1 MKAILALPRR
11 FLPALALAFLSLTA
25 CNTTRPPATPTNFQA
40 IPDATPRVVL
50 RWEAAA
56 GATDYVLERKTNS
69 GAFAVLGVITDTSYT
84 DESVD
89 YSTTYTYRLTARNN
103 AAASSPVEK
112 SATTPPPPQ
121 QPPDAPSNFQAT
133 PDATPKV
140 VLRWTAPERV
150 ARYVLERRTRDGS
163 FVTLS
168 STLPASTTEY
178 TDEAVGSGTPYT
190 YRLTPYNSAGSG
202 SPATLQTE
210 TPAYSEPGF
219 TQTTSSYSFSDDRP
233 AGQDPGINPLTSPDL
248 GLDVE
253 YFDNPNLTGLFARR
267 IETNINHT
275 FSGQPPRPGMGPDT
289 FSIRWTGLI
298 TAPASGTYTFTVLA
312 DDGVRLWV
320 NDQLLISA
328 WFDQNL
334 TRRSATISLSAGQA
348 YRIKL
353 EYYNQDARGAIKLRW
368 AYPGQSEQV
377 VPPSAF
383 VRHQKARIGYFGPKL
398 PWPTVATHAALL
410 PDGRVMTFHGLDPV
424 GKCQGDNYRDYS
436 KHASTQVFVWTP
448 GTPTDAQSQ
457 ARYDNTHT
465 DLFCSGYVLA
475 ANGKLYLAGGN
486 LGYDYTASGG
496 EYGFP
501 AGHKHT
507 NIFDPSTN
515 TWSAGPDMT
524 YGRWYPSV
532 ITLPNEEML
541 IIGGNR
547 DQHNGDGDIYRQDWN
562 TIPDVWNPF
571 TNTLRRLTGAESID
585 INGNV
590 LINHFYP
597 WVHVAP
603 NGQVFLSGNYEK
615 WFYINTTGQ
624 GSLGPVHSS
633 LVDRYYGSSVM
644 YQPGKILIL
653 GGGDVQKSNPPGISR
668 GENSAQV
675 IELNPNNQSISVRN
689 VAPMAYKRTHVNA
702 TLMPDGRIFV
712 NGGNEDGIQFS
723 NATAVYESEIWSP
736 LTETFKRAA
745 EAQCPRTYHSTALL
759 LLDGTI
765 ITMGGGATGG
775 DDPASAPECDK
786 TKGNA
791 QKVNQLNAEI
801 YYPPYLHNADGS
813 LASRPVVQSAPD
825 RISYGESFALTT
837 DVPATVVER
846 VTLVAFGAVTHA
858 FNMGQRFVELNFT
871 RTGPNSLQVT
881 APASPNLATPGFYQ
895 LYVLDGRGVPSEAR
909 VVRLREAGR
918 QP

>member
-1 MKAILALPRR
+1 MKVVLALPSR
-11 FLPALALAFLSLTA
+11 FLLALALATLGLTA
-25 CNTTRPPATPTNFQA
+25 CNTARPPATPSNFQA

-50 RWEAAA
+50 RWEAAE
-56 GATDYVLERKTNS
+56 GAADYVLERKTN
-69 GAFAVLGVITDTSYT
+69 GGTYAVLGVVTNTGYT

-103 AAASSPVEK
+103 AAASRPVEQ
-112 SATTPPPPQ
+112 SATTPAQPLV
-121 QPPDAPSNFQAT
+121 PPDAPTNFQAT

-150 ARYVLERRTRDGS
+150 ARYVLERRTRDGN

-178 TDEAVGSGTPYT
+178 TDINVGSGTPYT

-202 SPATLQTE
+202 SPATVPVE
-210 TPAYSEPGF
+210 TPPYSEPGF
-219 TQTTSSYSFSDDRP
+219 TQTASSYSFADDSS
-233 AGQDPGINPLTSPDL
+233 QDPGINPLTSPDL

-253 YFDNPNLTGLFARR
+253 YFDNPDLTGLFARR
-267 IETNINHT
+267 IEANINHT
-275 FSGQPPRPGMGPDT
+275 FSGQPPRPDMGPET

-298 TAPASGTYTFTVLA
+298 TAPANGTYTFTVLA
-312 DDGVRLWV
+312 DDGVRLWI

-353 EYYNQDARGAIKLRW
+353 EYYNQDARGAVKLRW
-368 AYPGQSEQV
+368 AYPGQSEQI

-383 VRHQKARIGYFGPKL
+383 MRHQKARIGYFGPKL

-424 GKCQGDNYRDYS
+424 GKGQSDNYRDYS
-436 KHASTQVFVWTP
+436 KHASSQVFVWTP

-457 ARYDNTHT
+457 ARYDNTRT
-465 DLFCSGYVLA
+465 DLFCTGYVLA

-486 LGYDYTASGG
+486 LGYDYSASGG
-496 EYGFP
+496 EYGFA
-501 AGHKHT
+501 AGHTHT

-524 YGRWYPSV
+524 QGRWYPSV

-541 IIGGNR
+541 IIGGNA
-547 DQHNGDGDIYRQDWN
+547 DSHNGNGIDDDKNY
-562 TIPDVWNPF
+562 IPDVWNPF
-571 TNTLRRLTGAESID
+571 TNTLRRLTGASSFGKGIE
-585 INGNV
+585 
-590 LINHFYP
+590 HFYP

-603 NGQVFLSGNYEK
+603 NGQVFLTGSYKNWYYLDTSG
-615 WFYINTTGQ
+615 TG
-624 GSLGPVHSS
+624 SWGPVNIQTYN
-633 LVDRYYGSSVM
+633 RYYGSSVM
-644 YQPGKILIL
+644 YEPGKILVL
-653 GGGDVQKSNPPGISR
+653 GGGATNISNGPMG
-668 GENSAQV
+668 GETAQV
-675 IELNPNNQSISVRN
+675 VELNQANQSISVRD
-689 VAPMAYKRTHVNA
+689 VPPMAHKRTHLNA

-712 NGGNEDGIQFS
+712 NGGNEDGVNFS

-745 EAQCPRTYHSTALL
+745 EARCPRTYHSTALL

-765 ITMGGGATGG
+765 ITMGGGATGS
-775 DDPASAPECDK
+775 DDLPSLPECDK

-791 QKVNQLNAEI
+791 QKINQLNAEI

-825 RISYGESFALTT
+825 RISYGQSFTLTT
-837 DVPATVVER
+837 DLPATAVER

-858 FNMGQRFVELNFT
+858 FNMGQRFIELNFT
-871 RTGPNSLQVT
+871 RIGSNSLQVT
-881 APASPNLATPGFYQ
+881 APASPNLATPGYYQ

-909 VVRLREAGR
+909 VVRLRDASL
-918 QP
+918 P

>member
-1 MKAILALPRR
+1 MKEILAFPGR
-11 FLPALALAFLSLTA
+11 FLLALAVLSLAA
-25 CNTTRPPATPTNFQA
+25 CNTTRPPATPANFQA
-40 IPDATPRVVL
+40 TADATPRVVL

-84 DESVD
+84 DESVE

-103 AAASSPVEK
+103 AAASSPVEQ

-121 QPPDAPSNFQAT
+121 QPPDVPSNFQAT

-178 TDEAVGSGTPYT
+178 TDIAVGSGTPYT

-210 TPAYSEPGF
+210 TPAYNEPGF
-219 TQTTSSYSFSDDRP
+219 TQTASSYSFADDSS
-233 AGQDPGINPLTSPDL
+233 QDPGINPLTSPDL

-253 YFDNPNLTGLFARR
+253 YFDNPDLTGLFARR
-267 IETNINHT
+267 IETNINRT
-275 FSGQPPRPGMGPDT
+275 FSGQSPRPGMGPDT

-334 TRRSATISLSAGQA
+334 TRRSATISLNAGQA

-424 GKCQGDNYRDYS
+424 GKGQGDNYRDYS

-457 ARYDNTHT
+457 ARYDNTRT
-465 DLFCSGYVLA
+465 DLFCAGYVLA

-496 EYGFP
+496 EYGFE
-501 AGHKHT
+501 AGHTHT

-524 YGRWYPSV
+524 QGRWYPSV

-541 IIGGNR
+541 IIGGNA
-547 DQHNGDGDIYRQDWN
+547 DQHNGDGVNNDKNY
-562 TIPDVWNPF
+562 IPDVWDPF
-571 TNTLRRLTGAESID
+571 TNTLRRLTGASSFGKGIE
-585 INGNV
+585 
-590 LINHFYP
+590 HFYP

-603 NGQVFLSGNYEK
+603 NGQVFLSGSFKNWYYLDTSGTGS
-615 WFYINTTGQ
+615 WGPINIQ
-624 GSLGPVHSS
+624 RYN
-633 LVDRYYGSSVM
+633 RYYGSSVM
-644 YQPGKILIL
+644 YVPGKILVL
-653 GGGDVQKSNPPGISR
+653 GGGWVGFS
-668 GENSAQV
+668 GELGGATAQV
-675 IELNPNNQSISVRN
+675 IELNPNNQSISVRD
-689 VAPMAYKRTHVNA
+689 VAPMAHKRTHLNA

-712 NGGNEDGIQFS
+712 NGGNEDGVNFS

-745 EAQCPRTYHSTALL
+745 EARCPRTYHSTALL

-775 DDPASAPECDK
+775 DDPVSAPECDK

-813 LASRPVVQSAPD
+813 PASRPVVQSAPD
-825 RISYGESFALTT
+825 RISYGQSFALTT

-858 FNMGQRFVELNFT
+858 FNMGQRFIELSFT